1 MNQPKFQFALRHRG
15 ATGPVSAVARV
26 PMYRR
31 ALGPNRST
39 GWQAAVVM
47 VLVVALHG
55 GALYLFGNGST
66 AAPPQVSVPLR
77 EGLMNSIFVTPAKAE
92 PAPARTIRKPPP
104 AKSSLAS
111 RRAAEPIPA
120 PPAVPEPIEAA
131 RAAAPAP
138 DVADSQS
145 AEAEPRAISA
155 PRFDAAYL
163 ANPVPAYP
171 SLSRRLGEEGR
182 VLVRVFVAPD
192 GRAREVHVARSSGY
206 ARLDRAAR
214 EVVARWRFLP
224 ARQGDQPV
232 GAWVVVPI
240 SFALKQG

>member
-66 AAPPQVSVPLR
+66 AAPPQVSVPL
-77 EGLMNSIFVTPAKAE
+77 SVSFATAAE
-92 PAPARTIRKPPP
+92 PARTIRKPPP

-111 RRAAEPIPA
+111 RQAAEPNPA
-120 PPAVPEPIEAA
+120 PPAAPAPIEAA
-131 RAAAPAP
+131 RAAAPAS

-145 AEAEPRAISA
+145 ADAEPRAISA

-192 GRAREVHVARSSGY
+192 GRAREAHVARSSGY
-206 ARLDRAAR
+206 VRLDRAAR